1 MQHALKAAEYQES
14 SVDDNGGKHGSRNS
28 GAVLGIVGAAYEFM
42 VIAGEDTAEDGEDD
56 DGEDGDDDARPCL
69 HRTNDGLH
77 DGRDMVS
84 G

>member
-1 MQHALKAAEYQES
+1 METY

-56 DGEDGDDDARPCL
+56 DGEDGDDDAV
-69 HRTNDGLH
+69 
-77 DGRDMVS
+77 GRVTRVVS
-84 G
+84 EGVSFYRY